1 MGAIAISDIVV
12 GVGLVFF
19 IEGLILVAS
28 PGWVK
33 RAMESAL
40 GTPDNILR
48 IIGIGS
54 AFCGLI
60 LIWAIRH

>member
-1 MGAIAISDIVV
+1 MGAVAISDIVV

-19 IEGLILVAS
+19 IEGLILAAS

-33 RAMESAL
+33 QAMESAL

-48 IIGIGS
+48 IIGFGS

-60 LIWAIRH
+60 LVWVIRH

>member
-1 MGAIAISDIVV
+1 
-12 GVGLVFF
+12 
-19 IEGLILVAS
+19 
-28 PGWVK
+28 
-33 RAMESAL
+33 MESAL

>member
-1 MGAIAISDIVV
+1 MRAIAISDIVV